1 MSALRKALQ
10 AAHQARVD
18 EYDGR
23 IGADASLP
31 ALVADAYKPW
41 LFYGEA
47 GAYPI
52 GHTTNSKPAQR
63 YPKAKRNES
72 FPHTLFT
79 LCGVQDTIF
88 DGRHRIADP
97 RIEYDE
103 NGYPPRGWEVP
114 TTDGEIYLAKEDV
127 ANFRTQDDLGV
138 RFVPSPPEVESEV
151 IPCISG
157 PPWSISA
164 PPAAP

>member
-52 GHTTNSKPAQR
+52 GHTTNPNLRSATPKQRETSLFPIHFSPSAVSKTP
-63 YPKAKRNES
+63 
-72 FPHTLFT
+72 FLTGGT
-79 LCGVQDTIF
+79 G
-88 DGRHRIADP
+88 
-97 RIEYDE
+97 
-103 NGYPPRGWEVP
+103 
-114 TTDGEIYLAKEDV
+114 
-127 ANFRTQDDLGV
+127 
-138 RFVPSPPEVESEV
+138 
-151 IPCISG
+151 
-157 PPWSISA
+157 
-164 PPAAP
+164 